1 MKVVCVAVVGRA
13 NNPLYIRSFDTSTT
27 DHLKY
32 HYIVH
37 SSLDVVEE
45 RVHKDSNKKVT
56 TTDMYLGLLYP
67 TEDYKVYGYTT
78 NTKVKLIAVVLD
90 DTDIKD
96 SDIKNFFKWFHNA
109 YTSTVCNPFYT
120 VDTPIKSKRFD
131 KDLDQAIRSM

>member
-1 MKVVCVAVVGRA
+1 MKVVCVAIVGRA
-13 NNPLYIRSFDTSTT
+13 NNPLYIRSFDQNE
-27 DHLKY
+27 DPLKY

-45 RVHKDSNKKVT
+45 RVHKDNNKKVQ

-78 NTKVKLIAVVLD
+78 NTKIKLIVVVLD
-90 DTDIKD
+90 DADVKD
-96 SDIKNFFKWFHNA
+96 SDIKNFFRWFHNV
-109 YTSTVCNPFYT
+109 YTGTVCNPFYV
-120 VDTPIKSKRFD
+120 VDTAIKSKKFD